1 MNNPQVNY
9 AFSTNSATWCYSWAC
24 LPPPSYLWQCIWCN
38 RGFRAIVQTAIGGLL
53 DRDLTTGASPLAVLQ
68 NNAGTCHLCFHLG
81 PSSPPNRS
89 PIPEQSRSFPNRGRG
104 GAAAHATAG
113 HGGDD
118 PHPPHGLIPLRPRRR
133 APIVRK
139 EAGTADASTTMAT
152 PCTTSR
158 AGSVRS
164 ICWTGEQFE

>member
-1 MNNPQVNY
+1 MNNPQVNS

-38 RGFRAIVQTAIGGLL
+38 RGFRANCDRGLL
-53 DRDLTTGASPLAVLQ
+53 DRDLTTGASP
-68 NNAGTCHLCFHLG
+68 NARTCHLCR

-113 HGGDD
+113 HGGGD
-118 PHPPHGLIPLRPRRR
+118 PHPPRGLIPLRPRRR